1 MLRWRYRFREPL
13 GAGRKRRNVWVEFC
27 GTRTHLAVYDYYT
40 EYRGRRI
47 WCKQTKVLA
56 EQGYAYVLLR
66 TPEDIAQYLAENG
79 ESDESKKS

>member
-1 MLRWRYRFREPL
+1 VEEEF
-13 GAGRKRRNVWVEFC
+13 GANRQKF
-27 GTRTHLAVYDYYT
+27 
-40 EYRGRRI
+40 
-47 WCKQTKVLA
+47 LA